1 MQIICDLMTYSLN
14 YNLVLL
20 DKNGNALDYKVTD
33 KENFGNVITQFA
45 KDNNAKI
52 VLIGNKD
59 IAEGFIDDI
68 ETNEFFTYGENKLEI
83 EVK

>member
-1 MQIICDLMTYSLN
+1 MQIICDLMNYSLN
-14 YNLVLL
+14 YSLNLF
-20 DKNGNALDYKVTD
+20 DKNGNLLESKETD
-33 KENFGNVITQFA
+33 AENLGNIITQFA

-68 ETNEFFTYGENKLEI
+68 QTNELFTYGETNLEI
-83 EVK
+83 EVR